1 MTLHSIEP
9 QAIWRHF
16 ENLNAVPRPSK
27 KEERVRIFMKNFGKN
42 LGLETHEDAVGN
54 IVIKKPGSKG
64 KENSPKIA
72 LQAHL
77 DMVHQKNS
85 QTDFDFE
92 KQGIDMFND
101 GDWVRAKGTTLG
113 ADNGIG
119 VAAIMALLESTDI
132 PHPPLETLFTI
143 DEETG
148 MTGAKNLDATLI
160 SAKVMLNLDTEED
173 DEVDIG
179 CAGGIDVTATAN
191 YVEQPTPA
199 NSKAYHLTVKGLRGG
214 HSGIDIHRGF
224 GNANKII
231 NQILIDLS
239 EKLDFHLNTL
249 QGGSLRNAIPREAEA
264 VLTIAQSDSADIE
277 SHFKKVVSKI
287 KSDLSGIEPNLK
299 IELNKTQLPQTV
311 VEKAF
316 QKKALQAIK
325 QAHNGVYRFQKD
337 FPDMVETS
345 NNLAKVNMKSGQLT
359 IDCLTRSSSEK
370 SKLELANL
378 LKNTFEISG
387 FGVHF
392 GNDYPGWNPE
402 PDAEILH
409 KYIRLYERFHGQK
422 PHVVACHA
430 GLECGILKEKM
441 PDVQMISFGPTILG
455 AHSPDERVCISSVQ
469 KFWMLLTRL
478 LEEI

>member
-9 QAIWRHF
+9 QAIWKHF
-16 ENLNAVPRPSK
+16 ENINAVPRPSK
-27 KEERVRIFMKNFGKN
+27 KEERVRAFMKAFGEN

-72 LQAHL
+72 LQSHL
-77 DMVHQKNS
+77 DMVHQKNN
-85 QTDFDFE
+85 QTDFDFDT
-92 KQGIDMFND
+92 QGIAMFID

-132 PHPPLETLFTI
+132 PHPPLEGLFTI

-179 CAGGIDVTATAN
+179 CAGGIDVTAAAN
-191 YVEQPTPA
+191 YVEQPTPVD
-199 NSKAYHLTVKGLRGG
+199 SKAYHLTVKGLRGG

-231 NQILIDLS
+231 NQILIELA

-264 VLTIAQSDSADIE
+264 VLVTAKSTSTDFENIFNTIVARIQTDFSSIE
-277 SHFKKVVSKI
+277 SK
-287 KSDLSGIEPNLK
+287 LK
-299 IELNKTQLPQTV
+299 IELKQTHLPEKV

-325 QAHNGVYRFQKD
+325 QAHN
-337 FPDMVETS
+337 
-345 NNLAKVNMKSGQLT
+345 
-359 IDCLTRSSSEK
+359 
-370 SKLELANL
+370 
-378 LKNTFEISG
+378 
-387 FGVHF
+387 
-392 GNDYPGWNPE
+392 
-402 PDAEILH
+402 
-409 KYIRLYERFHGQK
+409 
-422 PHVVACHA
+422 
-430 GLECGILKEKM
+430 
-441 PDVQMISFGPTILG
+441 
-455 AHSPDERVCISSVQ
+455 
-469 KFWMLLTRL
+469 
-478 LEEI
+478 